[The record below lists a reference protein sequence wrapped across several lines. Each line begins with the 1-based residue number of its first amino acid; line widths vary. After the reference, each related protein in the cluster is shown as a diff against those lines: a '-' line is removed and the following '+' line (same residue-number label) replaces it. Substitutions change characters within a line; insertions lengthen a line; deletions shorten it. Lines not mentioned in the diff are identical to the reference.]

1 MRRISALLLLMLNLS
16 VSWANEKAFPVTGI
30 FSDLS
35 CTGEEGDILGL
46 EVIILAGHNAEQY
59 KHFALVQ
66 FAEGVS
72 GIPQLVPIQLDGN
85 KIQFTVNYLGQFD
98 VKFSG
103 TVTTTELVGK
113 FSQPL
118 ANDIQLPRQNSFW
131 QNPGDSC
138 FR

>member
-1 MRRISALLLLMLNLS
+1 MFSLS
-16 VSWANEKAFPVTGI
+16 DSYASEKAFPVTGI

-35 CTGEEGDILGL
+35 CAAEEGDILGL
-46 EVIILAGHNAEQY
+46 EIIILAGHNAGQY

-72 GIPQLVPIQLDGN
+72 GMPQLVPIQSDGN
-85 KIQFTVNYLGQFD
+85 KIQFTVSYLGQFD
-98 VKFSG
+98 VDFSG
-103 TVTTTELVGK
+103 AVTSTELVGK
-113 FSQPL
+113 FSKPL

-131 QNPGDSC
+131 QNPGDLC